1 MCATGPQAPEA
12 YIGPVRM
19 ALALKR
25 CKQPKECADSVV
37 FCSEPE
43 RRGTNTARAPP
54 CLEWSVRVI
63 SRRLDMKKRTLF
75 SGIALAI
82 MVFGVSGCG
91 RKTQQSAEMRV
102 SPEEQQ
108 IPRIAVIPKGTTHVF
123 WQSVHAGAAKAAHD
137 LGCKVFW
144 NGPATE
150 GQREAQFKVVE
161 DMIARSVNAI
171 VLAPLDS
178 KALVP
183 AIKRSTQA
191 GIPVV
196 IMDSAAETD
205 DYVSFVATDNL
216 AGGVKAADTL
226 AGLLGG
232 KGRVLLVRYNP
243 GSASTAD
250 REKGFEQTLAAK
262 YPGMK
267 IVAAE
272 YGKTTVS
279 TALAVVEDMLA
290 KVPEFDGI
298 FACNESTA
306 VGALRALKNHKLAG
320 KVRFVAFDAS
330 PTLVNGLKAKEIDAL
345 IAQNPFKMGYE
356 ATKAAFDKLA
366 GKTVERRIDTG
377 VSVITRENLSDPA
390 IAPLIDIDMVKKW
403 LK

>member
-1 MCATGPQAPEA
+1 
-12 YIGPVRM
+12 
-19 ALALKR
+19 
-25 CKQPKECADSVV
+25 
-37 FCSEPE
+37 
-43 RRGTNTARAPP
+43 
-54 CLEWSVRVI
+54 
-63 SRRLDMKKRTLF
+63 MKKKALF
-75 SGIALAI
+75 SCVLLSAL
-82 MVFGVSGCG
+82 VGLSGCG
-91 RKTQQSAEMRV
+91 RKASQTETE
-102 SPEEQQ
+102 PPL
-108 IPRIAVIPKGTTHVF
+108 PRDGKHVFKIAVIPKGTTHVF
-123 WQSVHAGAAKAAHD
+123 WQSVHAGAAKAGHD
-137 LGCKVFW
+137 VGCEILW

-183 AIKRSTQA
+183 AIKRATKA

-205 DYVSFVATDNL
+205 DYVSFVATDNH

-243 GSASTAD
+243 GSASTAN
-250 REKGFEQTLAAK
+250 REKGFEETLAKK

-272 YGKTTVS
+272 YGKTTVA

-330 PTLVNGLKAKEIDAL
+330 PTLVAGLKAKEIDAL
-345 IAQNPFKMGYE
+345 IAQNPFRMGFE
-356 ATKAAFDKLA
+356 ATKAAYDKLTGA
-366 GKTVERRIDTG
+366 TVARRIDTG
-377 VSVITRENLSDPA
+377 VSVITRQNLSDPE
-390 IAPLIDIDMVKKW
+390 IASLIDIDLVKKW

>member
-1 MCATGPQAPEA
+1 MKRLMMSGN
-12 YIGPVRM
+12 IVLV
-19 ALALKR
+19 LAL
-25 CKQPKECADSVV
+25 V
-37 FCSEPE
+37 
-43 RRGTNTARAPP
+43 
-54 CLEWSVRVI
+54 
-63 SRRLDMKKRTLF
+63 
-75 SGIALAI
+75 
-82 MVFGVSGCG
+82 VSGCR
-91 RKTQQSAEMRV
+91 RKTAAP
-102 SPEEQQ
+102 SPEA
-108 IPRIAVIPKGTTHVF
+108 PRTSPKKQPQIAVIPKGTTHVF

-137 LGCKVFW
+137 LGCRIYW

-161 DMIARSVNAI
+161 DMIARGVDAI

-183 AIKRSTQA
+183 AIHRAVKA

-205 DYVSFVATDNL
+205 EYVSFVATDNYV
-216 AGGVKAADTL
+216 GGVKAADTL

-243 GSASTAD
+243 GSASTTK
-250 REKGFEQTLAAK
+250 RENGFEETLAKK

-272 YGKTTVS
+272 YGKTTVAS
-279 TALAVVEDMLA
+279 ALAVVEDMLA
-290 KVPEFDGI
+290 KVPEFDGL

-330 PTLVNGLKAKEIDAL
+330 PTLVDGLKAGEIDAL
-345 IAQNPFKMGYE
+345 IAQDPFKMGYE
-356 ATKAAFDKLA
+356 ATKAAYDRIE
-366 GKTVERRIDTG
+366 GKNVERRIDTG
-377 VSVITRENLSDPA
+377 VTVVTRDNLTDPA
-390 IAPLIDIDMVKKW
+390 VAPLLDIEMVRKW